1 MTTTK
6 HRSLL
11 DGLDEFVAEQLQ
23 TWKGVGAAVAV
34 IHKNEVIWQK
44 GYGYRDLESKLE
56 VTPSTLF
63 AIGSSTKAFTATTA
77 ALLVDQE
84 LLNWDAPVKTYMDD
98 FKMFDPVATERLTI
112 RDMLCHRSGLPRH
125 EMAWYNSA
133 RTREQ
138 LVNALQYLEPNEDF
152 RNKWQYQNLMY
163 MTAGFLVGKLKETTW
178 ENVVQDHLFEPLGMT
193 SSLFSVEEMQ
203 LQPDFAVP
211 YMEKDGENVRIP
223 YRNIDAIGPAGS
235 MNSNLEDMIA
245 WLRLQLNQGQHD
257 GQQLVS
263 KEQMETLHSPQMPC
277 DSPFHGP
284 ELPVSTYGLG
294 WFIEPYRGH
303 SLIHHGGAIDGFS
316 SQVAFLPEEEI
327 GIVVLCNTNGSI
339 VPYTVTFNI
348 IDRLLGME
356 PVDWSEKM
364 AKLMSG
370 SESAES
376 AVTDTPEALDPAA
389 VPVADTEEKTV
400 DAQDDTKIMPLDR
413 PLITYAGIYVHAGYG
428 ELSIQLKDDGLQAIF
443 NEIEMPMEYTGNDTF
458 SVLLVLFGLKITFTF
473 QIDQENNTHSISI
486 PFLME
491 PGAKPIEFIKKS
503 EE

>member
-84 LLNWDAPVKTYMDD
+84 LLNWDTPVKAYMDD

-125 EMAWYNSA
+125 EMVWYNSS
-133 RTREQ
+133 RTREE
-138 LVNALQYLEPNEDF
+138 LVDSIQYLEPNEDF

-163 MTAGFLVGKLKETTW
+163 MTAGYLVGNLKETTW
-178 ENVVQDHLFEPLGMT
+178 ENFVQDRLFEPLGMK

-203 LQPDFAVP
+203 LQPDFSVP

-263 KEQMETLHSPQMPC
+263 KEQMEVLHSPQMPC

-284 ELPVSTYGLG
+284 EMPVSTYGLG

-303 SLIHHGGAIDGFS
+303 QLIHHGGAIDGFS

-327 GIVVLCNTNGSI
+327 GIVVLCNTHGSI
-339 VPYTVTFNI
+339 IPYTITFNI
-348 IDRLLGME
+348 MDRLLEKE
-356 PVDWSEKM
+356 PVDWSQKM

-370 SESAES
+370 EESAES
-376 AVTDTPEALDPAA
+376 AVTDTPETLDPAA
-389 VPVADTEEKTV
+389 TPVVDNEEEQTE
-400 DAQDDTKIMPLDR
+400 DAKAVSLDR
-413 PLITYAGIYVHAGYG
+413 PVLTYAGIYQHAGYG
-428 ELSIQLKDDGLQAIF
+428 EMSIQLKDDGLQAIF
-443 NEIEMPMEYTGNDTF
+443 QNIEMPMEYSGNDTF
-458 SVLLVLFGLKITFTF
+458 SVLLVLFGLKVTFTF
-473 QIDQENNTHSISI
+473 QVDQENNARSISI

-491 PGAKPIEFIKKS
+491 PGTKPIEFIKKS
-503 EE
+503 AE

>member
-23 TWKGVGAAVAV
+23 SWKSVGAAVAV
-34 IHKNEVIWQK
+34 IHKNEVIWKK

-84 LLNWDAPVKTYMDD
+84 LLNWDTPVKTYMDD

-125 EMAWYNSA
+125 EMVWYNSS
-133 RTREQ
+133 RTREE
-138 LVNALQYLEPNEDF
+138 LVNVLQYLEPNEDF

-178 ENVVQDHLFEPLGMT
+178 ESFVQDHLLEPLGMT

-223 YRNIDAIGPAGS
+223 YRNINAIGPAGS

-263 KEQMETLHSPQMPC
+263 KEQMEALHSPQMPC

-284 ELPVSTYGLG
+284 EMPVSTYGLG

-327 GIVVLCNTNGSI
+327 GIVVLCNTHGSI
-339 VPYTVTFNI
+339 IPYTVTFNI

-356 PVDWSEKM
+356 PVDWSGKM

-370 SESAES
+370 GEPADS
-376 AVTDTPEALDPAA
+376 AVKDTPETLDPAA
-389 VPVADTEEKTV
+389 APMNDGEKKTDDT
-400 DAQDDTKIMPLDR
+400 QDDTKIVPLDR
-413 PLITYAGIYVHAGYG
+413 SLITYAGIYVHAGYG

-473 QIDQENNTHSISI
+473 QVDQENNTHSISI

-491 PGAKPIEFIKKS
+491 PGAKPIEFMKKN

>member
-11 DGLDEFVAEQLQ
+11 DGLDEFVAGQLQ

-63 AIGSSTKAFTATTA
+63 AIGSSTKAFTAATA
-77 ALLVDQE
+77 AMLVDQD
-84 LLNWDAPVKTYMDD
+84 LLKWDMPVKTYMED

-125 EMAWYNSA
+125 EMVWYNSE

-163 MTAGFLVGKLKETTW
+163 MAAGYLTGKLNETTW
-178 ENVVQDHLFEPLGMT
+178 EKLIQDRLFEPLGMK

-211 YMEKDGENVRIP
+211 YMEKDGENIRIP
-223 YRNIDAIGPAGS
+223 YRNIDAVGPAGS
-235 MNSNLEDMIA
+235 INSNLEDMIA

-257 GQQLVS
+257 GHQLIS

-284 ELPVSTYGLG
+284 EMPVSTYGLG

-303 SLIHHGGAIDGFS
+303 PLIHHGGAIDGFS

-327 GIVVLCNTNGSI
+327 GIVVLCNTHGSI
-339 VPYTVTFNI
+339 IPYTVTFNI
-348 IDRLLGME
+348 IDSLLGEE
-356 PVDWSEKM
+356 PVDWSGKM
-364 AKLMSG
+364 ATLMSG
-370 SESAES
+370 DEPAES
-376 AVTDTPEALDPAA
+376 AVTDVPETLDPATT
-389 VPVADTEEKTV
+389 PVTDTEEKV
-400 DAQDDTKIMPLDR
+400 AEAQVVSLDR
-413 PLITYAGIYVHAGYG
+413 PVITYAGIYHHAGYG
-428 ELSIQLKDDGLQAIF
+428 EMSIQLKDDGLQAIF
-443 NEIEMPMEYTGNDTF
+443 QNIEMPMEYTGNDTF
-458 SVLLVLFGLKITFTF
+458 SVLLVLFGLKVTFTF
-473 QIDQENNTHSISI
+473 QVDQENNARSISI

-491 PGAKPIEFIKKS
+491 PGTKPIEFIKKS
-503 EE
+503 